1 MRVWQSIPDYL
12 ADVIESLQKR
22 ALKIIFLRRNP
33 EALGQAHL
41 PILQERREDLCHKYM
56 EKMKSRDH
64 PVFKLLP
71 RPVAGI
77 CNYKLRKNSEKFL
90 LFNASITCRTKWA
103 DSFLHLDLLSKLLQV
118 ILLLTIIFVNI

>member
-1 MRVWQSIPDYL
+1 
-12 ADVIESLQKR
+12 
-22 ALKIIFLRRNP
+22 
-33 EALGQAHL
+33 
-41 PILQERREDLCHKYM
+41 M

-118 ILLLTIIFVNI
+118 ILLLFIFVNI